1 MKKTL
6 LFLAVVAAMVGC
18 QHADEPMVN
27 ANDNKIVIDA
37 SIVTDDTRVTV
48 GGENYTEV
56 SWEVGDVIR
65 LESKEGMNTTLTA
78 TASGKSDVR
87 FEGEGS
93 PVAEVDTYYAVYP
106 NMNVSNGTITLD
118 YAQQSGD
125 DVALLVA
132 TPVEGSLA
140 GLQMSFSPVN
150 ALLHV
155 KVNGGMQLAKAE
167 FINYGTET
175 DPNTGNLKY
184 KDTDSKFTYNYKE
197 DSITFNEKASAL
209 VVNSPSADGFFFR
222 LAPGLEMSEGYI
234 IRLTDVNG
242 NVCSKAYNGKV
253 FERGTT
259 TRVEIDWTQP
269 SVTLG
274 AKTSYS
280 YYAAGYPATANSCG
294 NTDIF
299 FVTGKNGESCASSYA
314 DVQDAMISDVGYEID
329 GVEFTWSKDK
339 VSWDKENNTF
349 CIKEEPESY
358 NKELGEKTAIKA
370 FVVVEGKKYYS
381 NNNLWLT
388 GLPYSYDFENG
399 SLDKYRNDGWTTNGT
414 LNMTD
419 RTLVARTT
427 TLVLQTKRLG
437 VKESGFI
444 VSPEFYMPSNIS
456 VQASIL
462 RSAYF
467 LYWGGS
473 KTRTGYVGA
482 VANNATSN
490 TSSVTYT
497 CSAGE
502 DVGGTVVGNGEWL
515 TAFEITPSAPF
526 ISIDCDEGNFSS
538 TAHHYFLHGAH
549 FRYAQ

>member
-1 MKKTL
+1 M
-6 LFLAVVAAMVGC
+6 AVVAAMVGC

-27 ANDNKIVIDA
+27 VNDNKIVVDA

-56 SWEVGDVIR
+56 SWKEGDVIR
-65 LESKEGMNTTLTA
+65 LESKEGLNTTLTA
-78 TASGKSDVR
+78 TASGKSGVR
-87 FEGEGS
+87 FEGAGS

-118 YAQQSGD
+118 YAEQSGD

-155 KVNGGMQLAKAE
+155 KVNGGVQLAKAE

-175 DPNTGNLKY
+175 DQNTGNLKY
-184 KDTDSKFTYNYKE
+184 KDIYSKFTYNYKE
-197 DSITFNEKASAL
+197 DSITFNETAPAL

-222 LAPGLEMSEGYI
+222 LAPGLNMSEGYI

-242 NVCSKAYNGKV
+242 NVCSKAYNGKI

-280 YYAAGYPATANSCG
+280 YYLAGESATANSCA

-299 FVTGKNGESCASSYA
+299 FVTGKDGESCASSYA
-314 DVQDAMISDVGYEID
+314 DVQDAMISDVGYEVD
-329 GVEFTWSKDK
+329 GTTYTYSAGQ
-339 VSWDKENNTF
+339 VSWDKAANTF
-349 CIKEEPESY
+349 CINEEPTY
-358 NKELGEKTAIKA
+358 TKTLGEKTAIKA

-388 GLPYSYDFENG
+388 GLPYDYNFENG
-399 SLDKYRNDGWTTNGT
+399 SLDKYFKSDGWSTNGT

-419 RTLVARTT
+419 RTLVARTS
-427 TLVLQTKRLG
+427 TLVLQTKRAG
-437 VKESGFI
+437 VRESGFI
-444 VSPEFYMPSNIS
+444 VSPRFYMPSNIS

-462 RSAYF
+462 RSAYY
-467 LYWGGS
+467 LYWGGE
-473 KTRTGYVGA
+473 KTRIGYVGA
-482 VANNATSN
+482 VANNTTSN

-497 CSAGE
+497 CSAGVSVE
-502 DVGGTVVGNGEWL
+502 GEVVGKDEWL
-515 TAFEITPSAPF
+515 TAFEISPLAPF
-526 ISIDCDEGNFSS
+526 ISIDCDEGDFSS

-549 FRYAQ
+549 FRYAV